1 MHKKLPDL
9 LLGLAIGDAYAAGL
23 EFQDRDWIRQHVDFS
38 HFINMRE
45 HIQVVPEKLA
55 AFTAHYQAWDYT
67 DDTEMTIGSIN
78 ALCSGKGITEQILV
92 DYWEVEY
99 REGLQRKGYGRN
111 GHGSMAWYYE
121 GRLSIAEVRDFQRH
135 RPNPGNAPAMRAIPF
150 GLVAEDLVNQYAAIN
165 ALATHPNAQAV
176 QSSQIV
182 ARAARYFLV
191 ENGTTEALIPYC
203 LQKIE
208 LDEGYQNY
216 LQAVDK
222 LPAYEELGDAEF
234 ALLCGPQPIQEPYFL
249 PGIKG
254 LPSDSKYTAGA
265 VLYILKQSS
274 DAFDALKKSVYLG
287 GDVDSLAALTTGIL
301 AGRLGIQS
309 LPTYMIEAVEGRDYL
324 QKIAARWGET
334 LVRNAEEM
342 K

>member
-1 MHKKLPDL
+1 MQLSDL

-23 EFQDRDWIRQHVDFS
+23 EFQDRDWIRQHVDFT

-45 HIQVVPEKLA
+45 HIQVAPEKLG
-55 AFTAHYQAWDYT
+55 AFINHYQPWDYT
-67 DDTEMTIGSIN
+67 DDTEMTIGSIK
-78 ALCSGKGITEQILV
+78 ALCSGQNITEQVLV
-92 DYWEVEY
+92 DYWEAEY
-99 REGLQRKGYGRN
+99 HEGLQLKGYGRN

-150 GLVAEDLVNQYAAIN
+150 GLVAENLVNHYAAIN
-165 ALATHPNAQAV
+165 AMATHPNAQAV

-191 ENGTTEALIPYC
+191 ENGAKEDLIPYC

-216 LQAVDK
+216 LQAVDE
-222 LPAYEELGDAEF
+222 LPAYEELSEADF
-234 ALLCGPQPIQEPYFL
+234 SLLLGPQPIQEPYFL

-274 DAFDALKKSVYLG
+274 DAFDALKKSVCFG

-301 AGRLGIQS
+301 AGRLGVQS
-309 LPTYMIEAVEGRDYL
+309 LPQYMIEAVEGKEYL
-324 QKIAARWGET
+324 QKIAA
-334 LVRNAEEM
+334 LFQPL
-342 K
+342 

>member
-1 MHKKLPDL
+1 MQHSDL

-38 HFINMRE
+38 HFINVRDQ
-45 HIQVVPEKLA
+45 IPVAAEKLP
-55 AFTAHYQAWDYT
+55 AFTQSYQPWDYT
-67 DDTEMTIGSIN
+67 DDTEMTIGSIK
-78 ALCSGKGITEQILV
+78 ALCSGQGITEQVLV
-92 DYWEVEY
+92 NYWEAEY

-121 GRLSIAEVRDFQRH
+121 SRLSIAEVRDFQRH

-150 GLVAEDLVNQYAAIN
+150 GLVEEDLVNQYAAVN
-165 ALATHPNAQAV
+165 AMATHPNAQAV
-176 QSSQIV
+176 QSSQII

-191 ENGTTEALIPYC
+191 ENGTTDGLIPYC
-203 LQKIE
+203 LQNIQ
-208 LDEGYQNY
+208 LDGGYQNY
-216 LQAVDK
+216 LQAVDE
-222 LPAYEELGDAEF
+222 LPAYEDLSDADF
-234 ALLCGPQPIQEPYFL
+234 SLLCGPQPIQEPYFL

-274 DAFDALKKSVYLG
+274 DAFDVLKKSVYLG

-301 AGRLGIQS
+301 AGRLGVNS
-309 LPTYMIEAVEGRDYL
+309 LPQYMIEAVEGRDYL
-324 QKIAARWGET
+324 RKIAALW
-334 LVRNAEEM
+334 EESSLRQ
-342 K
+342 

>member
-1 MHKKLPDL
+1 MQLSNL

-23 EFQDRDWIRQHVDFS
+23 EFQDRDWIRQHVDFT

-45 HIQVVPEKLA
+45 HIQVAPEKLT
-55 AFTAHYQAWDYT
+55 AFTAHYQPWDYT
-67 DDTEMTIGSIN
+67 DDTEMTIGSIK
-78 ALCSGKGITEQILV
+78 ALCSGQGITEQVLV
-92 DYWEVEY
+92 DHWEAEY
-99 REGLQRKGYGRN
+99 REGLQRKGNGRN

-121 GRLSIAEVRDFQRH
+121 GRLSMAEVRDFQRH
-135 RPNPGNAPAMRAIPF
+135 RANPGNAPAMRAIPF
-150 GLVAEDLVNQYAAIN
+150 GLVEEDLVNSYAAIN

-182 ARAARYFLV
+182 AQAARYFLV
-191 ENGTTEALIPYC
+191 ENGTADGLIPYC

-216 LQAVDK
+216 LQAVDE
-222 LPAYEELGDAEF
+222 LPVYDDLGDAEF
-234 ALLCGPQPIQEPYFL
+234 TILCGLQPIREPYFL

-265 VLYILKQSS
+265 VLYILKQAS

-301 AGRLGIQS
+301 AGRFGLES
-309 LPTYMIEAVEGRDYL
+309 LPAYMMEAVEGKDYL
-324 QKIAARWGET
+324 RKIA
-334 LVRNAEEM
+334 EM
-342 K
+342 WDVS

>member
-1 MHKKLPDL
+1 MKQRSLDL

-23 EFQDRDWIRQHVDFS
+23 EFQDRDWIRKHVDFT
-38 HFINMRE
+38 HFINVRE
-45 HIQVVPEKLA
+45 SIQVAPEKLT
-55 AFTAHYQAWDYT
+55 AFTAHYQPWDYT
-67 DDTEMTIGSIN
+67 DDTEMTIGSIK
-78 ALCSGKGITEQILV
+78 ALCSGQDITEQVLV
-92 DYWEVEY
+92 DHWEAEY

-150 GLVAEDLVNQYAAIN
+150 GLVAEELVNQYAAIN

-182 ARAARYFLV
+182 ARAARHFLV
-191 ENGTTEALIPYC
+191 ENGTADGLIPYC

-216 LQAVDK
+216 LQAVDE
-222 LPAYEELGDAEF
+222 LPAYEELSEADF
-234 ALLCGPQPIQEPYFL
+234 SLLCGPQPIQEPYFL

-274 DAFDALKKSVYLG
+274 NAFEALKKSVYLG

-301 AGRLGIQS
+301 AGRFGVES
-309 LPTYMIEAVEGRDYL
+309 LPAYMIEAVEGREYL
-324 QKIAARWGET
+324 QKIAEMWSMKT
-334 LVRNAEEM
+334 L
-342 K
+342 

>member
-1 MHKKLPDL
+1 MQHSNL

-23 EFQDRDWIRQHVDFS
+23 EFQDRVWIRQHVDFTR
-38 HFINMRE
+38 FINMRE
-45 HIQVVPEKLA
+45 HIQVAPEKLA
-55 AFTAHYQAWDYT
+55 AFTTHYQPWDYT
-67 DDTEMTIGSIN
+67 DDTEMTIGSIK
-78 ALCSGKGITEQILV
+78 ALCSGQDITEQLLV
-92 DYWEVEY
+92 DSWEAEY

-121 GRLSIAEVRDFQRH
+121 GRLSIEEVRDFQRH

-150 GLVAEDLVNQYAAIN
+150 GLVTEDLVNPYAAIN
-165 ALATHPNAQAV
+165 AMATHSNAQAV

-191 ENGTTEALIPYC
+191 EKETADGLIPYC

-216 LQAVDK
+216 LQAVDE
-222 LPAYEELGDAEF
+222 LPAYEDLSDADF
-234 ALLCGPQPIQEPYFL
+234 SLLLGPQPIQEPYFL

-265 VLYILKQSS
+265 VLYILKHSI
-274 DAFDALKKSVYLG
+274 DAFDALKKSVCLG

-301 AGRLGIQS
+301 AGRLGVNS
-309 LPTYMIEAVEGRDYL
+309 LPQYMIEAVEGKDYL
-324 QKIAARWGET
+324 RKIAALW
-334 LVRNAEEM
+334 EESSLRQ
-342 K
+342 

>member
-1 MHKKLPDL
+1 MHADL

-23 EFQDRDWIRQHVDFS
+23 EFQDRDWIRQHVDFTR
-38 HFINMRE
+38 FINMRE
-45 HIQVVPEKLA
+45 HIQVAPEKLA
-55 AFTAHYQAWDYT
+55 AFSTHYQPWDYT
-67 DDTEMTIGSIN
+67 DDTEMTIGSIK
-78 ALCSGKGITEQILV
+78 ALCSGQNITEQHLV
-92 DYWEVEY
+92 DCWEAEY

-150 GLVAEDLVNQYAAIN
+150 GLVKEDLVNQYAAIN

-191 ENGTTEALIPYC
+191 EDGTAEGLIPYC

-216 LQAVDK
+216 LQAVDE
-222 LPAYEELGDAEF
+222 LPAYEDLSEADF
-234 ALLCGPQPIQEPYFL
+234 SLLLGPQPIQEPYFL

-301 AGRLGIQS
+301 AGRLGVQS
-309 LPTYMIEAVEGRDYL
+309 LPQYMIEAVEGRDYL
-324 QKIAARWGET
+324 KKIAAMWGET

>member
-1 MHKKLPDL
+1 MQHSDL
-9 LLGLAIGDAYAAGL
+9 FLGLAIGDAYAAGL
-23 EFQDRDWIRQHVDFS
+23 EFQDRDWIRQHIDFS

-45 HIQVVPEKLA
+45 YIQVAPEKLT
-55 AFTAHYQAWDYT
+55 AFTAHYQPWDYT
-67 DDTEMTIGSIN
+67 DDTEMTIGSIK
-78 ALCSGKGITEQILV
+78 ALCSGQGITEQLLV
-92 DYWEVEY
+92 DHWEAEY
-99 REGLQRKGYGRN
+99 REGIQRKGYGRN

-150 GLVAEDLVNQYAAIN
+150 GLVAEELVNQYAAIN

-182 ARAARYFLV
+182 AQAARYFLV
-191 ENGTTEALIPYC
+191 ENGTADGLIPYC

-216 LQAVDK
+216 LQSVDE
-222 LPAYEELGDAEF
+222 LPAYEELSEADF
-234 ALLCGPQPIQEPYFL
+234 STLCGPQPIQEPCFL

-265 VLYILKQSS
+265 VLYIMKQSS
-274 DAFDALKKSVYLG
+274 NAFEALKKSVYLG

-301 AGRLGIQS
+301 AARFGVES
-309 LPTYMIEAVEGRDYL
+309 LPAYMMEAVEGKDYL
-324 QKIAARWGET
+324 QKIAEMWSMKT
-334 LVRNAEEM
+334 L
-342 K
+342 

>member
-1 MHKKLPDL
+1 MPSLDL

-23 EFQDRDWIRQHVDFS
+23 EFQDRDWIRQHVDFTR
-38 HFINMRE
+38 FINMRE
-45 HIQVVPEKLA
+45 HIQVAPEKLA
-55 AFTAHYQAWDYT
+55 AFTTHYQPWDYT
-67 DDTEMTIGSIN
+67 DDTEMTIGSIK
-78 ALCSGKGITEQILV
+78 ALCSGQNITDQHLV
-92 DYWEVEY
+92 GCWEAEY

-135 RPNPGNAPAMRAIPF
+135 RSNPGNAPAMRAIPF
-150 GLVAEDLVNQYAAIN
+150 GLVEEDLVNHYAAIN
-165 ALATHPNAQAV
+165 AMATHPNAQAV

-182 ARAARYFLV
+182 ARTARYFLV
-191 ENGTTEALIPYC
+191 ENGAKEDLIPYC

-216 LQAVDK
+216 LQAVDE
-222 LPAYEELGDAEF
+222 LPAYEELSDADF
-234 ALLCGPQPIQEPYFL
+234 SLLLGPQPIQEPYFL

-301 AGRLGIQS
+301 AGRFGIKS
-309 LPTYMIEAVEGRDYL
+309 LPQYMIEAVEGRDYL
-324 QKIAARWGET
+324 QKIAAMWVKLWLGT
-334 LVRNAEEM
+334 LR

>member
-1 MHKKLPDL
+1 MQHSDL

-23 EFQDRDWIRQHVDFS
+23 EFQDRQWIRQHVDFS
-38 HFINMRE
+38 RFFNMRE
-45 HIQVVPEKLA
+45 HIQVAPEKLA
-55 AFTAHYQAWDYT
+55 AFTAHYQPWDYT
-67 DDTEMTIGSIN
+67 DDTEMTIGSIK
-78 ALCSGKGITEQILV
+78 ALCGGPVITEQHLV
-92 DYWEVEY
+92 DYWETEY

-121 GRLSIAEVRDFQRH
+121 GRLSLEAVRDFQRH

-150 GLVAEDLVNQYAAIN
+150 GLVAEDLVNPYAAIN

-191 ENGTTEALIPYC
+191 ENGAAEGLIPYC

-208 LDEGYQNY
+208 LDKGYQNY
-216 LQAVDK
+216 LQAMDE
-222 LPAYEELGDAEF
+222 LPAYEDLGDAEF
-234 ALLCGPQPIQEPYFL
+234 SILCGPQPIEAPYFL

-265 VLYILKQSS
+265 VLYILKHAN

-301 AGRLGIQS
+301 AGRFGLES
-309 LPTYMIEAVEGRDYL
+309 LPAYMIEAVEGKDYL
-324 QKIAARWGET
+324 QKIA
-334 LVRNAEEM
+334 EM
-342 K
+342 WDMS

>member
-1 MHKKLPDL
+1 MQLSNL

-23 EFQDRDWIRQHVDFS
+23 EFQDRDWIRQHVDFT

-45 HIQVVPEKLA
+45 HIQVAPEKLT
-55 AFTAHYQAWDYT
+55 AFTAHYQPWDYT
-67 DDTEMTIGSIN
+67 DDTEMTIGSIK
-78 ALCSGKGITEQILV
+78 ALCSGQGITEQVLV
-92 DYWEVEY
+92 DHWEAEY

-121 GRLSIAEVRDFQRH
+121 GRLSMAEVRDFQRH
-135 RPNPGNAPAMRAIPF
+135 RANPGNAPAMRAIPF
-150 GLVAEDLVNQYAAIN
+150 GLVEEDLVNSYAAVN
-165 ALATHPNAQAV
+165 ALSTHPNAQAV

-191 ENGTTEALIPYC
+191 ENGTAEGLIPYC

-216 LQAVDK
+216 LQSVDE
-222 LPAYEELGDAEF
+222 LPVYDNLGDAEF
-234 ALLCGPQPIQEPYFL
+234 TILCGLQPIREPYFL

-265 VLYILKQSS
+265 VLYILKQAS

-301 AGRLGIQS
+301 AGRFGLES
-309 LPTYMIEAVEGRDYL
+309 LPAYMMEAVEGKDYL
-324 QKIAARWGET
+324 RKIA
-334 LVRNAEEM
+334 EM
-342 K
+342 WDVS

>member
-1 MHKKLPDL
+1 MQLSDL

-45 HIQVVPEKLA
+45 HIKVAPEKLA
-55 AFTAHYQAWDYT
+55 AFTTHYQAWDYT
-67 DDTEMTIGSIN
+67 DDTEMTIGSIK
-78 ALCSGKGITEQILV
+78 ALCSGQDITEQLLV
-92 DYWEVEY
+92 DSWEAEY

-121 GRLSIAEVRDFQRH
+121 GRLSIAEVRDFQRQ

-150 GLVAEDLVNQYAAIN
+150 GLVAEELVNPYAAIN
-165 ALATHPNAQAV
+165 AMATHPNAQAV

-191 ENGTTEALIPYC
+191 ENGPPDALIPYC

-216 LQAVDK
+216 LQAVDG
-222 LPAYEELGDAEF
+222 LPAYEALGEVDF
-234 ALLCGPQPIQEPYFL
+234 SLLLGPQPIQEPYFL

-265 VLYILKQSS
+265 VLYILKHSS

-301 AGRLGIQS
+301 AGRLGVNS
-309 LPTYMIEAVEGRDYL
+309 LPQYMIEAVEGKEYL
-324 QKIAARWGET
+324 RKITA
-334 LVRNAEEM
+334 LFQPI
-342 K
+342 

>member
-1 MHKKLPDL
+1 MQLSDL
-9 LLGLAIGDAYAAGL
+9 LLALAIGDAYAAGL
-23 EFQDRDWIRQHVDFS
+23 EFQDRNWIRQHVDFTR
-38 HFINMRE
+38 FINMRE
-45 HIQVVPEKLA
+45 HIQVAPEKLA
-55 AFTAHYQAWDYT
+55 AFTAHYQPWDYT
-67 DDTEMTIGSIN
+67 DDTEMTIGSIK
-78 ALCSGKGITEQILV
+78 ALCRSQGITEQILV
-92 DYWEVEY
+92 NYWETEY

-121 GRLSIAEVRDFQRH
+121 GRLGIEEVRDFQRH

-150 GLVAEDLVNQYAAIN
+150 GLVEKDLVNHYAAIN
-165 ALATHPNAQAV
+165 AMATHPNAQAV

-191 ENGTTEALIPYC
+191 EDGTAEGLIPYC

-216 LQAVDK
+216 LEAVDE
-222 LPAYEELGDAEF
+222 LPAYEDLSEADF
-234 ALLCGPQPIQEPYFL
+234 SMLLGPQPIQEPYFL

-265 VLYILKQSS
+265 ILYILQQSS

-301 AGRLGIQS
+301 AGRLGVQS
-309 LPTYMIEAVEGRDYL
+309 LPEYMIEAVEGKDYL
-324 QKIAARWGET
+324 QKIAAMWSET
-334 LVRNAEEM
+334 LVRNAEGI

>member
-1 MHKKLPDL
+1 MQLSNL

-23 EFQDRDWIRQHVDFS
+23 EFQDRDWIRQHVDFT

-45 HIQVVPEKLA
+45 HIQVAPEKLT
-55 AFTAHYQAWDYT
+55 AFTAHYQPWDYT
-67 DDTEMTIGSIN
+67 DDTEMTIGSIK
-78 ALCSGKGITEQILV
+78 ALCSGQGITEQVLV
-92 DYWEVEY
+92 DHWEAEY

-121 GRLSIAEVRDFQRH
+121 GRLSMAEVRDFQRH
-135 RPNPGNAPAMRAIPF
+135 RANPGNAPAMRAIPF
-150 GLVAEDLVNQYAAIN
+150 GLVKEELVNQYAAVN
-165 ALATHPNAQAV
+165 ALSTHPNAQAV

-191 ENGTTEALIPYC
+191 ENGTAEGLIPYC

-216 LQAVDK
+216 LQIVNE
-222 LPAYEELGDAEF
+222 LSAYEDLSEADF
-234 ALLCGPQPIQEPYFL
+234 SMLLGPQPIQEPYFL

-265 VLYILKQSS
+265 VLYILKHAR

-301 AGRLGIQS
+301 AGRLGVKS
-309 LPTYMIEAVEGRDYL
+309 LPQYMIEAVEGKDYL
-324 QKIAARWGET
+324 QEIAAMWGEA
-334 LVRNAEEM
+334 LLIRP
-342 K
+342 

>member
-1 MHKKLPDL
+1 MRSLDL

-23 EFQDRDWIRQHVDFS
+23 EFQDRDWIRQHVDFT
-38 HFINMRE
+38 HFINLRE
-45 HIQVVPEKLA
+45 HIQVATEKLA
-55 AFTAHYQAWDYT
+55 AFTAHYQPWDYT
-67 DDTEMTIGSIN
+67 DDTEMTIGSIK
-78 ALCSGKGITEQILV
+78 ALCSSQDITEQILV
-92 DYWEVEY
+92 DCWEAEY

-150 GLVAEDLVNQYAAIN
+150 GLVAEEWVNQYAAIN
-165 ALATHPNAQAV
+165 ALATHPNAQSV

-191 ENGTTEALIPYC
+191 EDGTAEGLIPYC

-216 LQAVDK
+216 LQIVNE
-222 LPAYEELGDAEF
+222 LSAYEDLSEADF
-234 ALLCGPQPIQEPYFL
+234 SMLLGPQPIQEPYFL

-301 AGRLGIQS
+301 AGRLGVQS
-309 LPTYMIEAVEGRDYL
+309 LPEYMIEAVEGRYYL
-324 QKIAARWGET
+324 RKIAVMWGEA

>member
-1 MHKKLPDL
+1 MQHSDL
-9 LLGLAIGDAYAAGL
+9 LLALAIGDTYAAGL
-23 EFQDRDWIRQHVDFS
+23 EFQDRDWIRQHVDFT

-45 HIQVVPEKLA
+45 HIQVAPEKLA
-55 AFTAHYQAWDYT
+55 AFTTNYQAWDYT
-67 DDTEMTIGSIN
+67 DDTEMTIGSIK
-78 ALCSGKGITEQILV
+78 ALCSGQDITEQALV
-92 DYWEVEY
+92 GHWEAEY

-135 RPNPGNAPAMRAIPF
+135 RANPGNAPAMRAIPF
-150 GLVAEDLVNQYAAIN
+150 GFVEEDLVNQYAAIN

-191 ENGTTEALIPYC
+191 DNGAANGLILYC

-216 LQAVDK
+216 LQAVDE
-222 LPAYEELGDAEF
+222 LPAYEKLSDADF
-234 ALLCGPQPIQEPYFL
+234 SLLLGPQPIQEPYFL

-265 VLYILKQSS
+265 VLYILKQSR
-274 DAFDALKKSVYLG
+274 DAFGALKKSVYLG

-301 AGRLGIQS
+301 AGRLGVQS
-309 LPTYMIEAVEGRDYL
+309 LPEYMIEAVEGRDYL
-324 QKIAARWGET
+324 RKIEAMWGET
-334 LVRNAEEM
+334 LVRNAEEI

>member
-1 MHKKLPDL
+1 MQLSDL

-45 HIQVVPEKLA
+45 HIQVAPEKLA
-55 AFTAHYQAWDYT
+55 AFTAHYQPWDYT
-67 DDTEMTIGSIN
+67 DDTEMTIGSIK
-78 ALCSGKGITEQILV
+78 ALCSGQGITEQHLV
-92 DYWEVEY
+92 DYWEAEY

-121 GRLSIAEVRDFQRH
+121 GRMSIEEVRDFQRH

-150 GLVAEDLVNQYAAIN
+150 GLVEEDLVNSYAAIN

-182 ARAARYFLV
+182 AQAARYFLV
-191 ENGTTEALIPYC
+191 ENGTADGLIPYC
-203 LQKIE
+203 LKKIE

-216 LQAVDK
+216 LQAVDE
-222 LPAYEELGDAEF
+222 LPVYDDLGDAEF
-234 ALLCGPQPIQEPYFL
+234 TILCGLQPIREPYFL

-265 VLYILKQSS
+265 VLYILKQAS

-301 AGRLGIQS
+301 AGRFGLES
-309 LPTYMIEAVEGRDYL
+309 LPAYMMEAVEGKDYL
-324 QKIAARWGET
+324 RKIA
-334 LVRNAEEM
+334 EM
-342 K
+342 WDVS

>member
-1 MHKKLPDL
+1 MQLSDL

-23 EFQDRDWIRQHVDFS
+23 EFQDREWIRQHVDFT
-38 HFINMRE
+38 HFINRRE
-45 HIQVVPEKLA
+45 HIQVAPEKLA
-55 AFTAHYQAWDYT
+55 AFTANYQPWDYT
-67 DDTEMTIGSIN
+67 DDTEMTIGSIK
-78 ALCSGKGITEQILV
+78 ALCSGQHITEQVLV
-92 DYWEVEY
+92 DCWEAEY

-150 GLVAEDLVNQYAAIN
+150 GLVPEELVNPYAAIN

-182 ARAARYFLV
+182 ARTARYFLV
-191 ENGTTEALIPYC
+191 ENGPAEAVIPYC

-222 LPAYEELGDAEF
+222 LPAYKDLGDAEF
-234 ALLCGPQPIQEPYFL
+234 ALLLGPQPIQEPYFL

-265 VLYILKQSS
+265 VLYILKYAS

-309 LPTYMIEAVEGRDYL
+309 LPEYMIEAVEGRDYL
-324 QKIAARWGET
+324 EKIAAMCGEA
-334 LVRNAEEM
+334 LIRNAEEM

>member
-1 MHKKLPDL
+1 MQRSNL

-23 EFQDRDWIRQHVDFS
+23 EFQDRDWIRQHVDFTR
-38 HFINMRE
+38 FINMRE
-45 HIQVVPEKLA
+45 HIQVAPEKLA
-55 AFTAHYQAWDYT
+55 AFTTHYQAWDYT
-67 DDTEMTIGSIN
+67 DDTEMTIGSIK
-78 ALCSGKGITEQILV
+78 ALCSGQDITEQVLIN
-92 DYWEVEY
+92 YWETEY

-150 GLVAEDLVNQYAAIN
+150 GLEAENLINSYAAIN
-165 ALATHPNAQAV
+165 AMATHPNAQAV

-182 ARAARYFLV
+182 AWAARYFLV
-191 ENGTTEALIPYC
+191 EKGTAEGLVPYC

-208 LDEGYQNY
+208 LDEGYLIY
-216 LQAVDK
+216 LRNVDK
-222 LPAYEELGDAEF
+222 LPDYEDLSYADFSLLLGV
-234 ALLCGPQPIQEPYFL
+234 QPIQEPYFL

-265 VLYILKQSS
+265 VLYILKHAS
-274 DAFDALKKSVYLG
+274 DAFDALKKSVHLG

-301 AGRLGIQS
+301 AGRLGVQS
-309 LPTYMIEAVEGRDYL
+309 LPEYMIEAVEGKGYL
-324 QKIAARWGET
+324 RKIAAMWSKT
-334 LVRNAEEM
+334 LVRNAEEI

>member
-1 MHKKLPDL
+1 MQHSDL

-38 HFINMRE
+38 RFINVRE
-45 HIQVVPEKLA
+45 HIQVAPEKLA
-55 AFTAHYQAWDYT
+55 AFISNYQPWDYT
-67 DDTEMTIGSIN
+67 DDTEMTIGSIK
-78 ALCSGKGITEQILV
+78 ALCSGQDITEQVLV
-92 DYWEVEY
+92 DHWEAEY

-121 GRLSIAEVRDFQRH
+121 GRLRLEEVRDFQRH

-150 GLVAEDLVNQYAAIN
+150 GLVAEDLVNHYAAIN
-165 ALATHPNAQAV
+165 ALATHPNTQAV

-191 ENGTTEALIPYC
+191 EDGIAEGLITYC
-203 LQKIE
+203 VQKIE

-216 LQAVDK
+216 LQVVDE
-222 LPAYEELGDAEF
+222 LPAYEELSEVDF
-234 ALLCGPQPIQEPYFL
+234 AMLCGTQPIQDPYFL

-254 LPSDSKYTAGA
+254 LPSDSKYTAVA
-265 VLYILKQSS
+265 VLYILKHAS

-301 AGRLGIQS
+301 AGRFGLES
-309 LPTYMIEAVEGRDYL
+309 LPVYMIEAVEGKDYL
-324 QKIAARWGET
+324 RKIA
-334 LVRNAEEM
+334 EM
-342 K
+342 WDVS